1 MTLLK
6 KVGLFDKIGLF
17 DKVGL
22 FKGAGLFN
30 SLPFPSILKD
40 GNTVKWFD
48 YLENVTKDV
57 SDLTSI
63 WDNKTGIPGIIPGAL
78 LQAVEAD
85 QPLWT
90 PEGILFDGIDN
101 IMKTSAFTF
110 VQPEQI
116 YIVLKQVTYT
126 QNDRFFDGNVAS
138 SGYVYQSTNTPELRM
153 AAGIASGTN
162 TNLILNTFSIMR
174 ALFNGANSSL
184 IINETLPLEG
194 DFGALNMGAFTL
206 GGRGDENPV
215 QNSNIQVKEII
226 LRKIADT
233 AQGKQDIYDYLAAKY
248 SI

>member
-17 DKVGL
+17 DNVGL

-48 YLENVTKDV
+48 YLLNITK
-57 SDLTSI
+57 SGSNLTSV
-63 WDNKTGIPGIIPGAL
+63 WDNKPGIPGIIPGAL

-90 PEGILFDGIDN
+90 PDGILFNGISQF
-101 IMKTSAFTF
+101 MKTAPFTF
-110 VQPEQI
+110 VQPEMI
-116 YIVLKQVTYT
+116 YIVLKQVTWTHNAYI
-126 QNDRFFDGNVAS
+126 FDGNAS
-138 SGYVYQSTNTPELRM
+138 VSGILYQLNTTPNLLIY
-153 AAGIASGTN
+153 AGVNSGNN
-162 TNLILNTFSIMR
+162 TNLPIDTYGIVRVLI
-174 ALFNGANSSL
+174 NGASSSFQ
-184 IINETLPLEG
+184 INETTAVTG
-194 DFGALNMGAFTL
+194 NFGALDMGGFTL
-206 GGRGDENPV
+206 GANAGSSNWG
-215 QNSNIQVKEII
+215 NIQVKEII

-233 AQGKQDIYDYLAAKY
+233 AQGEQDIYDYLAAKY